1 MTFIIIFRIHCIEFF
16 PGHHSCQ
23 PHCHF
28 QVHRFF
34 SFTGN
39 VRGVQK
45 YWTGLCVSFMLL
57 DSLLNTNFTNCTKL
71 STKDGRTE
79 DNYPVV
85 LYSWFF
91 CIVVDTCLT
100 GRLRAT
106 VLLCFPRRTRNEQ
119 KYLTEKTN
127 S

>member
-57 DSLLNTNFTNCTKL
+57 DSLLNMNFTNLFT
-71 STKDGRTE
+71 
-79 DNYPVV
+79 
-85 LYSWFF
+85 
-91 CIVVDTCLT
+91 
-100 GRLRAT
+100 
-106 VLLCFPRRTRNEQ
+106 LLLP
-119 KYLTEKTN
+119 
-127 S
+127 